1 MQREADRLRREGR
14 TIAVVPTMG
23 ALHEGHLALIRH
35 ARTIAD
41 AVVVTLFVNPSQFG
55 KGEDFERYP
64 RDPSGDAARVEGA
77 GGDILFMPREEE
89 MYGERFQT
97 YVSVEEVTRRLE
109 GGVRPGHFR
118 GVATVVTKLFHLTK
132 PHVAVFGQKDAQQV
146 VVVRTLIRDLDFGVR
161 LSILPT
167 VREADGLA
175 MSSRNA
181 YLNGEDRKQAPVL
194 YRALLAGERLVAG
207 GERSAAT
214 VVEEVRRMIEA
225 ESSGRIDYV
234 SLSDAE
240 TLEETASLSPG
251 ESVLL
256 SLAVRFGTTRLI
268 DNIPVTVPHGQ

>member
-1 MQREADRLRREGR
+1 
-14 TIAVVPTMG
+14 MG

-77 GGDILFMPREEE
+77 GGDILFMPREGE
-89 MYGERFQT
+89 MYGERYQT
-97 YVSVEEVTRRLE
+97 YVAVEEVTRRLE

-146 VVVRTLIRDLDFGVR
+146 VVVRTLIRDLDFDIR

-181 YLNGEDRKQAPVL
+181 YLNGEQRKEAPVL
-194 YRALLAGERLVAG
+194 YRALLAGERLVAR
-207 GERSAAT
+207 GERRAET
-214 VVEEVRRMIEA
+214 VVGEVRRMIEA
-225 ESSGRIDYV
+225 ESAGRIDYV
-234 SLSDAE
+234 SLSGAE
-240 TLEETASLSPG
+240 TLEEQTSLSPG
-251 ESVLL
+251 DSVVL